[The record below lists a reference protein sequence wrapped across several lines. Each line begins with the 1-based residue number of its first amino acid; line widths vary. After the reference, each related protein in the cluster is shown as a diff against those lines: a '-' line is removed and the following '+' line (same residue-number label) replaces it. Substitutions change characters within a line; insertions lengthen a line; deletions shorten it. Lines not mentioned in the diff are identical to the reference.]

1 MEDLSPS
8 DIKFRIEEFINMNVA
23 PFNIRSVRAG

>member
-8 DIKFRIEEFINMNVA
+8 DIKFRVEEFINMNVA
-23 PFNIRSVRAG
+23 PFSIKGVRAG